1 MRFRILLLACV
12 AAVAASAQAP
22 AEVDFQQVMI
32 PMRDGVK
39 LQTVILRSKA
49 AGGRLPIVLTRTPY
63 GVPAQSDIGP
73 GLSAPT
79 KALLEKYIVVRQNL
93 RGRFQSEGQFV
104 MQRPPKD
111 PGNPRGIDETTDAWD
126 TIDWL
131 VKNVPNNNGR
141 AGMTGTSYDGWT
153 SVLAAVDP
161 HPALKAIIEQAS
173 PADMFLGDDFHHNG
187 AFRLSYGFEYAALL
201 ETSTAENYHFR
212 FDRADTY
219 EWYLAL
225 GALSNANSR
234 YFQGKIPTWQDFVQ
248 HPNYDNFWKRQ
259 TVINALDEVKVPIIH
274 VAGWWDQEDFY
285 GPQKIYEKLERG
297 DAKGWNYFV
306 AGPWFH
312 GQWDRDGSRLGPIA
326 FGSDTA
332 KYYRENIFLP
342 WFDYWLRGEGKLNLP
357 EATTFET
364 GANTWRRYDSWPP
377 TKNIARR
384 RLFMSAGRQLSF
396 EQPTGKPKTDFDEY
410 VSDPANPVPY
420 RPRPIN
426 PTYPGQEWKEWL
438 VQDQRFVDHRP
449 DVLSWTTEPLKEDL
463 RIAGNV
469 LADLYASTSGT
480 DSDWVVKLI
489 DVYPEDAPRD
499 TQTQREMG
507 GYQFMVANE
516 IMRGRFREGFEQPKA
531 IPSNQP
537 LRYAIDLHNISH
549 VFRQGHRVMVQ
560 VHSTWFPVYDRNP
573 QKFVPN
579 IFEAAEA
586 DYQKATQRIYRARDL
601 SSAIVLPV
609 VTEQ

>member
-1 MRFRILLLACV
+1 
-12 AAVAASAQAP
+12 
-22 AEVDFQQVMI
+22 
-32 PMRDGVK
+32 
-39 LQTVILRSKA
+39 
-49 AGGRLPIVLTRTPY
+49 
-63 GVPAQSDIGP
+63 
-73 GLSAPT
+73 
-79 KALLEKYIVVRQNL
+79 
-93 RGRFQSEGQFV
+93 

-111 PGNPRGIDETTDAWD
+111 PANPRGIDETTDAWD
-126 TIDWL
+126 TVDWL

-161 HPALKAIIEQAS
+161 HPALKAVIEQAS

-285 GPQKIYEKLERG
+285 GPQKIYEKLEKS

-312 GQWDRDGSRLGPIA
+312 GQWDRDGSRLGPIT

-342 WFDYWLRGEGKLNLP
+342 WFDYWLRGEGKLNLA
-357 EATTFET
+357 EANTFET
-364 GANTWRRYDSWPP
+364 GANTWRKYDAWPP

-396 EQPTGKPKTDFDEY
+396 EQPTGKPKSDFDEY

-438 VQDQRFVDHRP
+438 VQDQRFIDHRP
-449 DVLSWTTEPLKEDL
+449 DVLSWSTEPLQDDL

-489 DVYPEDAPRD
+489 DVYPEDTPRD
-499 TQTQREMG
+499 AETKREMG
-507 GYQFMVANE
+507 GYQLMVANE

-537 LRYAIDLHNISH
+537 LRYAIDLHIINH
-549 VFRQGHRVMVQ
+549 VFRKGHRVMVQ

-579 IFEAAEA
+579 IFEAAET